1 MILRFVMQWR
11 SIMAVAVLLAS
22 AVVPGRAASWRA
34 LGPNGGDVRSL
45 TYDPRNPDR
54 ILLGTSSGT
63 LFVSSDNGASWTRFA
78 QFGGDDLV
86 LDHVVFDPAHPGT
99 LYVAAWSV
107 ESGERGELFRSRDD
121 GRTWETIPAMHGKSI
136 RAFALAPGHP
146 EIMVTGALDGV
157 FRSDDAGQTWRK
169 ITPNGHTELKNFES
183 VAIDPADPGV
193 IYAGTWH
200 LPWKTSNGGATW
212 TNLKKG
218 IIDDSDVF
226 SIIIDPQQTSVV
238 YASACSGIYRS
249 EDAGTMFH
257 KIQGIPFS
265 ARRTRVLKQDP
276 NDRNVVYAGTTEG
289 LWKTVDAGKTWKR
302 VSAANVIV
310 NDVLVDPRHSARV
323 LLATDRS
330 GVLASND
337 AAQSFLASN
346 RGFAHR
352 QVAALLLD
360 RNDSQTIYAG
370 LLNDKEFGG
379 VFLSHDGGES
389 WQQASDGLA
398 GRDVFALRQAEDGS
412 LLAGTNAGIFMW
424 ERSTRDWRA
433 ANVAVTEK
441 LIVTPARKGV
451 KSSVRKQ
458 TLVSELKAR
467 VAGLELTPAK
477 WFAATSAG
485 LFSSTDRGQSW
496 HGGPVQGSVNFVSVA
511 VRGNMVAAATARSV
525 VVSLDHGATWYA
537 ARIPGYVTQIRG
549 VTVDGDGHL
558 WLASREGAFRSD
570 DGGDDWD
577 HVMAGLPAKDVYAMT
592 YDAESSRLFA
602 TAGGLSFESR
612 DGGRSWHSFGEPNYS
627 VRALAMGWGRVLA
640 ATDFDGVIAPD
651 EPSRP
656 VREVGAGGSSE

>member
-1 MILRFVMQWR
+1 
-11 SIMAVAVLLAS
+11 MAVAVMVTA
-22 AVVPGRAASWRA
+22 AVACSQAASWRA
-34 LGPNGGDVRSL
+34 LGPDGGDVRSL

-54 ILLGTSSGT
+54 IILGTSSGT
-63 LFVSSDNGASWTRFA
+63 LFASTDNGASWSRFA
-78 QFGGDDLV
+78 QLGGDDLV
-86 LDHVVFDPAHPGT
+86 LDHVVFDPSHPGT
-99 LYVAAWSV
+99 IYVAAWSV
-107 ESGERGELFRSRDD
+107 ESGDRGELFRTRDD

-136 RAFALAPGHP
+136 RAFALAAGHP
-146 EIMVTGALDGV
+146 EIMVAGALDGV
-157 FRSDDAGQTWRK
+157 FRSDDAGQNWRK
-169 ITPNGHTELKNFES
+169 ITPHGHSELKNFES
-183 VAIDPADPGV
+183 VAIDPADPRV

-212 TNLKKG
+212 TNIKKG

-226 SIIIDPQQTSVV
+226 SIIIDPQQPAVV

-249 EDAGTMFH
+249 EDGGELFH

-302 VSAANVIV
+302 VSAPNVII
-310 NDVLVDPRHSARV
+310 NDVLVDPRRSTRV

-330 GVLASND
+330 GVLASDN
-337 AAQSFLASN
+337 AGLTFAVSN

-379 VFLSHDGGES
+379 VFFSHDGGEN
-389 WQQASDGLA
+389 WQQASNGLA
-398 GRDVFALRQAEDGS
+398 GRDVFALRQADDGS
-412 LLAGTNAGIFMW
+412 LLAGTNAGIFLW
-424 ERSTRDWRA
+424 ERTTRNWRS

-441 LIVTPARKGV
+441 TIVTPARKGV

-467 VAGLELTPAK
+467 VGALELTPHK
-477 WFAATSAG
+477 WYAATSAG

-496 HGGPVQGSVNFVSVA
+496 HGGPVQSSVNFVSVA
-511 VRGNMVAAATARSV
+511 VRGDMVAAATARSV
-525 VVSLDHGATWYA
+525 VVSLDGGSTWYSA
-537 ARIPGYVTQIRG
+537 KIPAYVTQIRG
-549 VTVDGDGHL
+549 LALDGEGHL

-570 DGGDDWD
+570 DGGDTWD
-577 HVMAGLPAKDVYAMT
+577 HVMAGLPAKDVNAMT
-592 YDAESSRLFA
+592 YDPEGSRLFA
-602 TAGGLSFESR
+602 TAAGVSYESR
-612 DGGRSWHSFGEPNYS
+612 DGGRSWHTFGDPGYS
-627 VRALAMGWGRVLA
+627 VRALAMGWGRVLG
-640 ATDFDGVIAPD
+640 ATDFDGVIASP
-651 EPSRP
+651 EPTRP
-656 VREVGAGGSSE
+656 VRETGAGGSSE